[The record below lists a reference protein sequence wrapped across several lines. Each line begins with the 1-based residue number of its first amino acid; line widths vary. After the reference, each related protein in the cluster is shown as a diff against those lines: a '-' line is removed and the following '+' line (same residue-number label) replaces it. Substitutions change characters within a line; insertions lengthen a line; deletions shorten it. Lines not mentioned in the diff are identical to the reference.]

1 MVADAMSALAEKSAF
16 IAFVHASVS
25 SGVWV
30 LLLVGVGVPEQELAA
45 TELGRCCGAAGA
57 GRYNLLF
64 CCWELVDPMG
74 GCRRGGTSTKNTAG
88 GLIGSGR
95 AKSAATGKGGE
106 GGECFVRLRP

>member
-45 TELGRCCGAAGA
+45 TELGRCCGSAGA

-74 GCRRGGTSTKNTAG
+74 PLQKRRDLYQKYC
-88 GLIGSGR
+88 GR
-95 AKSAATGKGGE
+95 AN
-106 GGECFVRLRP
+106 RQR

>member
-45 TELGRCCGAAGA
+45 TELGRCCGRANRQGA
-57 GRYNLLF
+57 GEK
-64 CCWELVDPMG
+64 CG
-74 GCRRGGTSTKNTAG
+74 GREGAAKEASAS
-88 GLIGSGR
+88 SG
-95 AKSAATGKGGE
+95 
-106 GGECFVRLRP
+106 